1 MAFRPHTNDKL
12 LRMLLVS
19 FGLIYV
25 WFGMLKFFPGVS
37 PAEALSGSTINLLSF
52 GLLEE
57 MLAVR
62 ILAVLEVGIGLLCL
76 LGVKPDKVILLILG
90 HMVCTFSPLILLPEL
105 VYGKEPFSL
114 TLVGQYILKN
124 LVFVSALLIAYKMAR
139 KPEEQLSQTEEAVL
153 EELVKRPGPI
163 VSNMQDERNV
173 VVLKTSLD

>member
-1 MAFRPHTNDKL
+1 
-12 LRMLLVS
+12 
-19 FGLIYV
+19 
-25 WFGMLKFFPGVS
+25 
-37 PAEALSGSTINLLSF
+37 
-52 GLLEE
+52 
-57 MLAVR
+57 
-62 ILAVLEVGIGLLCL
+62 
-76 LGVKPDKVILLILG
+76 
-90 HMVCTFSPLILLPEL
+90 MVCTFSPLILLPEL